1 MWYDSAFP
9 EDWWTYVKF
18 QTEHLATLAK
28 YAGIS
33 FVAGAV
39 NHGFF
44 SERRSFVTAGIG
56 VAFFLIGA
64 AMELKSAPDGA
75 KRWADLLGFG
85 ILASIGLG
93 FFTGGLQHFP
103 DSPERSLWV
112 VPVGFFMSLGAL
124 YFGEG
129 RSRISARPLTM
140 YTAAAGIS
148 VIVGSVI
155 AASYW
160 GQQGLVHDHS
170 DHGGTAA
177 ALTPIDTATARTP
190 IDTAAPS
197 ADPDI
202 RNVVIELDDS
212 RSIEPA
218 NWQARQGEALR
229 LIVVNTGQ
237 ATHELAVGPALDI
250 AAHADSMIE
259 SGSGKHDHGNA
270 VGIRAVSVEP
280 GKTATLLYTFDEP
293 GEWAMACFEPGHY
306 EGGMKGTVEV
316 EPKL

>member
-1 MWYDSAFP
+1 
-9 EDWWTYVKF
+9 VKF
-18 QTEHLATLAK
+18 HTEHLATLAK

-56 VAFFLIGA
+56 VVFFLIGA

-75 KRWADLLGFG
+75 KHWADLLGFG

-129 RSRISARPLTM
+129 RSRISARPLTV

-160 GQQGLVHDHS
+160 GQQEWGQQDLAHDHGN
-170 DHGGTAA
+170 HGGTAA
-177 ALTPIDTATARTP
+177 ALTPADTV
-190 IDTAAPS
+190 APS

-212 RSIEPA
+212 RRIEPA
-218 NWQARQGEALR
+218 TWQARQGEALR

-237 ATHELAVGPALDI
+237 ATHELAVGPAPDI

-259 SGSGKHDHGNA
+259 SGSGKHVHGNA
-270 VGIRAVSVEP
+270 VAIKAVSIEP